1 MFASIFGALGLDKF
15 YIAREISR
23 RSRLGDK
30 KEVSSELAGQ
40 QVIILR
46 EGTSRSRGQDAL
58 KANIMAAKIIAESVR
73 SSLGPKGMDKMLVD
87 GFGDVTITNDGA
99 TILDEMEVQHPA
111 AKMMVEVAK
120 TQDDEVGDG
129 TTTSVVVAGELLK
142 KAEELIDQGIH
153 PTVIVDGYRQASNRA
168 LEVLDQIAIK
178 IDPTDKAILRKVAEV
193 SLASK
198 ILAEDKEAMAEL
210 AVNAILQVAEKTP
223 DGYKV
228 DIDDV
233 KVEKKPGESLT
244 DTALIKGIVL
254 DKEIVHPGMPK
265 RVEDAK
271 IALVDA
277 PLEVEKT
284 EFDAKINIENP
295 EQMKAFLD
303 EEEKMLKDM
312 TDKISGSGANVLLC
326 EKGIDDV
333 AQHYLAKKGI
343 LAVRRVKQSDME
355 KLVKATGG
363 KVVSNVNDLR
373 AEDLGFAKLVEERKV
388 ADDKMTFVEGSKNP
402 KAVTILVRG
411 GSERLVDEAERAIHD
426 ALCVVRDV
434 VLDPRVVGGGGA
446 PEAEVARRLREHAQK
461 LSGKEQLA
469 VIAFGE
475 ALETLPT
482 ALAENAGLD
491 PIDILVQLRVA
502 HEKGQL
508 WAGVDVNESKVADL
522 KERGILEP
530 LGVKVQVIKSA
541 AEAAGMILK
550 IDDVIAAAK
559 SSPGGQGGPKGKD
572 EGDDEGSSDY

>member
-1 MFASIFGALGLDKF
+1 
-15 YIAREISR
+15 
-23 RSRLGDK
+23 
-30 KEVSSELAGQ
+30 
-40 QVIILR
+40 
-46 EGTSRSRGQDAL
+46 
-58 KANIMAAKIIAESVR
+58 MAAKIIAESVR

-326 EKGIDDV
+326 EKGI
-333 AQHYLAKKGI
+333 
-343 LAVRRVKQSDME
+343 
-355 KLVKATGG
+355 
-363 KVVSNVNDLR
+363 
-373 AEDLGFAKLVEERKV
+373 
-388 ADDKMTFVEGSKNP
+388 
-402 KAVTILVRG
+402 
-411 GSERLVDEAERAIHD
+411 HD

-508 WAGVDVNESKVADL
+508 WAGVDVNEAKVADL

-530 LGVKVQVIKSA
+530 IGVKIQVIKSA
-541 AEAAGMILK
+541 SEAAGMILK

>member
-1 MFASIFGALGLDKF
+1 M
-15 YIAREISR
+15 
-23 RSRLGDK
+23 
-30 KEVSSELAGQ
+30 SSELAGQ
-40 QVIILR
+40 QIIILK

-142 KAEELIDQGIH
+142 KAEELLDQGIH
-153 PTVIVDGYRQASNRA
+153 PTVIVDGYREASNRA
-168 LEVLDQIAIK
+168 LEVLNQIAIK
-178 IDPTDKAILRKVAEV
+178 IEPNDKALLRKVAEV

-244 DTALIKGIVL
+244 DTSLIKGIVL

-303 EEEKMLKDM
+303 EEEKMLKEM
-312 TDKISGSGANVLLC
+312 TDKISNSGANVLLC

-373 AEDLGFAKLVEERKV
+373 PEDLGFAKLVEERKI

-530 LGVKVQVIKSA
+530 IGVKIQVIKSA
-541 AEAAGMILK
+541 SEAAGMILK

-572 EGDDEGSSDY
+572 EGDDEGSGDY